1 VVTQAL
7 AGLGASARRPSPW
20 STPTALFYGEHAA
33 ELVWWFI
40 SAADHLALTATMA
53 ALYEQVT
60 GALTGQ
66 DSAVGAK
73 RLRSWLEECPYRWLV
88 VFDNADE
95 AGVLDGLVP
104 RAGSG

>member
-1 VVTQAL
+1 
-7 AGLGASARRPSPW
+7 
-20 STPTALFYGEHAA
+20 LFYGEHAA